1 MVVTRSGPSVR
12 RHPRQL
18 LLPSIFIFVLT
29 WILLVKIRLSDTAQ
43 EGTSYLMEATVNINN
58 FKAFLT
64 LVVPSL
70 GQAPWQTIS
79 TPRTLSTPTTIS

>member
-1 MVVTRSGPSVR
+1 MTRSSPSVQ
-12 RHPRQL
+12 RHPRHLL
-18 LLPSIFIFVLT
+18 LLPSIFIFGLT

-64 LVVPSL
+64 LVAPSQDL
-70 GQAPWQTIS
+70 ARWLTIS
-79 TPRTLSTPTTIS
+79 TPRILSTPTTTS